1 MSALR
6 VLVIRN
12 RILPGSLRRVQ
23 GSAKNAG
30 NYSAL
35 NAMNLQTI
43 FALNVMKK
51 RIQVLYRFR
60 RKNVSNLIFDFVQK
74 RFETARKK
82 WAEFGGERN
91 HFRLAFWSWLYSSM
105 NVPEAEK

>member
-1 MSALR
+1 M
-6 VLVIRN
+6 
-12 RILPGSLRRVQ
+12 
-23 GSAKNAG
+23 
-30 NYSAL
+30 
-35 NAMNLQTI
+35 
-43 FALNVMKK
+43 
-51 RIQVLYRFR
+51 
-60 RKNVSNLIFDFVQK
+60 SNLIFDFVQK